1 MNGFF
6 WYELHRMKIK
16 LLILFLI
23 VWSHAFSQTIE
34 SDTVMEL
41 NEVVISAKRIQQYSA
56 GLKVQ
61 SLNLGD
67 LRKMPGLKLSDV
79 LSAHSGHFVK
89 TYGAG
94 GLATLG
100 IRGTAPQH
108 TAVFWNGFNINPP
121 NIAMADI
128 SMLPLFLFNNIEL
141 VSGGSSTITGSGAI
155 GGSILLNSQNG
166 INKNQLSLATQFG
179 QYGDKLTALKAA
191 FSKSRFGFSTAV
203 WFNSSENNFKY
214 ENIAKYGKPVE
225 RLTNAD
231 AIQFGLLQEAF
242 LKISDKHNL
251 KAGFWMQEREAG
263 IPPSM
268 TMAKS
273 IARQLDRMLRGYLQ
287 WNIEH
292 EKTKYLFKSGYHYDF
307 LNYIDS
313 LIDLRSEIHV
323 GIWNNEANVNTVI
336 AGNIHLTAGA
346 VYQLH
351 HARTENYTENKDPQ
365 HFSVF
370 MLATRTIPELHWTF
384 SLGARK
390 EYASDHS
397 GIPPALSLGWKG
409 KIAGMIDGRMNISS
423 NYRIPTLND
432 RFWVTGGN
440 PDLKA
445 ETSIN
450 FESGAD
456 FTFRKKNTTGSY
468 SITIYANKIKN
479 WITWLPA
486 DNFYWKPENIGSV
499 IIIGFENSL
508 KLEHHTPLLL
518 YRFELS
524 WNAGKSLYEAS
535 SFKDIKHKPQLIYT
549 PVHNAVFSASITY
562 RSWELQM
569 INKITGS
576 RFTDRTNTNK
586 LPAYYTGNFNLA
598 KRFKMKRSALIVN
611 ATVNNFT
618 NHAYQVIEYRP
629 MPGRTFHLSLIFDL
643 LFDKV
648 SKY

>member
-1 MNGFF
+1 
-6 WYELHRMKIK
+6 MKIK

-23 VWSHAFSQTIE
+23 VWSHVFSQTIE

-61 SLNLGD
+61 SLKLGD
-67 LRKMPGLKLSDV
+67 LRKLPGLKLSDV

-128 SMLPLFLFNNIEL
+128 SMLPLFLFNNVEL
-141 VSGGSSTITGSGAI
+141 VSGGGSTITGSGAI

-179 QYGDKLTALKAA
+179 QYCDMLTALKAA
-191 FSKSRFGFSTAV
+191 FSKSRFGFSTSI

-231 AIQFGLLQEAF
+231 AMQFGLLQEAF

-273 IARQLDRMLRGYLQ
+273 IARQLDRMLRGYLE

-307 LNYIDS
+307 LNYTDS
-313 LIDLRSEIHV
+313 LIDLRSEIQV

-336 AGNIHLTAGA
+336 AGNTYLTAGA

-351 HARTENYTENKDPQ
+351 
-365 HFSVF
+365 
-370 MLATRTIPELHWTF
+370 
-384 SLGARK
+384 
-390 EYASDHS
+390 
-397 GIPPALSLGWKG
+397 
-409 KIAGMIDGRMNISS
+409 
-423 NYRIPTLND
+423 
-432 RFWVTGGN
+432 
-440 PDLKA
+440 
-445 ETSIN
+445 
-450 FESGAD
+450 
-456 FTFRKKNTTGSY
+456 
-468 SITIYANKIKN
+468 
-479 WITWLPA
+479 
-486 DNFYWKPENIGSV
+486 
-499 IIIGFENSL
+499 
-508 KLEHHTPLLL
+508 
-518 YRFELS
+518 
-524 WNAGKSLYEAS
+524 
-535 SFKDIKHKPQLIYT
+535 
-549 PVHNAVFSASITY
+549 
-562 RSWELQM
+562 
-569 INKITGS
+569 
-576 RFTDRTNTNK
+576 
-586 LPAYYTGNFNLA
+586 
-598 KRFKMKRSALIVN
+598 
-611 ATVNNFT
+611 
-618 NHAYQVIEYRP
+618 
-629 MPGRTFHLSLIFDL
+629 
-643 LFDKV
+643 
-648 SKY
+648 